1 MNWLDRTI
9 GFVAPATALSRA
21 RHRAAIAMLARNYE
35 GARVGRRTEGWV
47 VAGTSAN
54 AEIGTALSRLRDRS
68 RDLVRNNPYAAKAVQ
83 AVVSNL
89 VGTGILPRARSA
101 HAGVNDQA
109 DRLWA
114 RFAESCD
121 ADGLTDFSGLQ
132 ALIVRAMAE
141 SGECLV
147 RIRDRR
153 IEDGLPVPL
162 QLQLLEPDHLDAG
175 KTGDLANGGFV
186 VQGVEFD
193 ALGRRRAYWLYPVHP
208 GEVAMFRRATLASQ
222 PIPAS
227 SVLHL
232 FDHLRPGQVRGVP
245 WFAPVILKLRDLDE
259 YDDAELLRKKI
270 EACFAAFVTGSD
282 DEETLGPTPMAA
294 GSRASSPA

>member
-1 MNWLDRTI
+1 M
-9 GFVAPATALSRA
+9 APQAGLRRA
-21 RHRAAIAMLARNYE
+21 RHRAAIATLARSYE
-35 GARVGRRTEGWV
+35 GARRGRRTEGWV

-101 HAGVNDQA
+101 MPTSTRRPTSSGPASPRA
-109 DRLWA
+109 
-114 RFAESCD
+114 CD

-162 QLQLLEPDHLDAG
+162 QLQLLEPDHLDHG
-175 KTGDLANGGFV
+175 KTGDLAQWRLRRPGG
-186 VQGVEFD
+186 GVRC
-193 ALGRRRAYWLYPVHP
+193 ARAAARLLAVPGASRRGRRCSA
-208 GEVAMFRRATLASQ
+208 GRR
-222 PIPAS
+222 
-227 SVLHL
+227 
-232 FDHLRPGQVRGVP
+232 
-245 WFAPVILKLRDLDE
+245 
-259 YDDAELLRKKI
+259 
-270 EACFAAFVTGSD
+270 
-282 DEETLGPTPMAA
+282 
-294 GSRASSPA
+294 

>member
-9 GFVAPATALSRA
+9 GYVAPATALRRA
-21 RHRAAIAMLARNYE
+21 RHRAAMTALARSYE

-47 VAGTSAN
+47 VAGTSVN

-68 RDLVRNNPYAAKAVQ
+68 RDLVRNNAYAAKAVQ

-89 VGTGILPRARSA
+89 VGTGILPRARSGDPA
-101 HAGVNDQA
+101 INEMA
-109 DRLWA
+109 DKLWA

-141 SGECLV
+141 SGECPV
-147 RIRDRR
+147 RIRERR
-153 IEDGLPVPL
+153 IEDGLAVPL
-162 QLQLLEPDHLDAG
+162 QLQVLEPDHLDTA

-193 ALGRRRAYWLYPVHP
+193 PLGRRRAYWMFPVHP
-208 GEVAMFRRATLASQ
+208 GEVAMFRRVSLTRSRCRRHPCCTCSTAC
-222 PIPAS
+222 
-227 SVLHL
+227 
-232 FDHLRPGQVRGVP
+232 GRG
-245 WFAPVILKLRDLDE
+245 R
-259 YDDAELLRKKI
+259 
-270 EACFAAFVTGSD
+270 CAAYR
-282 DEETLGPTPMAA
+282 
-294 GSRASSPA
+294 GSRR

>member
-1 MNWLDRTI
+1 MNWLDRAV
-9 GFVAPATALSRA
+9 GYVAPARALRRA
-21 RHRAAIAMLARNYE
+21 RQRAVMAALVRSYE
-35 GARVGRRTEGWV
+35 DARVGRRTEGSV

-101 HAGVNDQA
+101 DAIANEAA
-109 DRLWA
+109 DKLWA
-114 RFAESCD
+114 RFAEACD
-121 ADGLTDFSGLQ
+121 ADGLTDLSGLQ

-147 RIRDRR
+147 RVRDRR

-162 QLQLLEPDHLDAG
+162 QLQLLEPDHLDSS

-193 ALGRRRAYWLYPVHP
+193 ALGRRRAYWLYPV
-208 GEVAMFRRATLASQ
+208 R
-222 PIPAS
+222 
-227 SVLHL
+227 
-232 FDHLRPGQVRGVP
+232 
-245 WFAPVILKLRDLDE
+245 
-259 YDDAELLRKKI
+259 
-270 EACFAAFVTGSD
+270 
-282 DEETLGPTPMAA
+282 
-294 GSRASSPA
+294 